1 MGVQIFRVHLPWSML
16 FCRDPPHGL
25 KTAKFFL
32 FLIFK
37 RVPGLVMAQ
46 ALPMPCSL
54 KCEPR
59 QLLEF
64 LMLVLKFP
72 PILQLQISKSMGRL
86 QGLVPKPDSLQS
98 FRRMAISR
106 KAELKFDC
114 LQAKLPR
121 AQTLFLLPKCLRN
134 RSICRLLRKLR
145 CYSNTSSR
153 NRAIMRFKCS

>member
-1 MGVQIFRVHLPWSML
+1 MGVQIFQVHLPWSMP
-16 FCRDPPHGL
+16 FCRDLPHGL
-25 KTAKFFL
+25 KTAKFFS

-37 RVPGLVMAQ
+37 RVPGLVMVQ

-59 QLLEF
+59 LLLGF

-86 QGLVPKPDSLQS
+86 QGLTPKPDSLQS

-106 KAELKFDC
+106 KAELKCDC
-114 LQAKLPR
+114 LQVKSLR
-121 AQTLFLLPKCLRN
+121 DQTLFLLPKCLRN
-134 RSICRLLRKLR
+134 RSICKLLRKLR
-145 CYSNTSSR
+145 CYSNTSLK
-153 NRAIMRFKCS
+153 NREIMRFKCS